1 MRYAAGRLGYALVVV
16 FLVVTLSFFLVRLT
30 GNPVA
35 LIAGPEATE
44 QQIQAIQHA
53 LRLDRPLWLQ
63 YGLYVRDVA
72 RADFGRSFFT
82 ALPAMQMVLQ
92 TLPHSLALS
101 AVAFALAAAVALPL
115 GILAAARPDS
125 PTDWGARVLSVLGQC
140 TPVFWLGILL
150 MLLFS
155 VKLRWLPFGG
165 AGTWRHLLMPAL
177 TLSAVALP
185 IIVQVTRSALLEAM
199 RQDFVRTARSKGL
212 GEIAVLL
219 RHALRNASIPVVTV
233 LGLRLGF
240 IVGGAI
246 VTETV
251 FSYPGLGRLTVQAV
265 NYRDFPVIQA
275 LLVVISATIVAINL
289 MLDWLYALLD
299 PRVRS

>member
-1 MRYAAGRLGYALVVV
+1 MTYAARRLVYALVVV
-16 FLVVTLSFFLVRLT
+16 FMVVTLSFFLVRLT
-30 GNPVA
+30 GDPVG
-35 LIAGPEATE
+35 LIAGPEASE
-44 QQIQAIQHA
+44 QQIQTIQRA

-63 YGLYVRDVA
+63 YALYLRDVA
-72 RADFGRSFFT
+72 RGDFGRSFFT
-82 ALPAMQMVLQ
+82 SLSAMTMIFQ
-92 TLPHSLALS
+92 TLPNSIALT
-101 AVAFALAAAVALPL
+101 AVAFMIAIVLALPL
-115 GILAAARPDS
+115 GILAAAHPDS
-125 PTDWGARVLSVLGQC
+125 PTDWAARFLSVLGQC

-165 AGTWRHLLMPAL
+165 AGTWQHLLMPGL
-177 TLSAVALP
+177 TLAAVAMP

-199 RQDFVRTARSKGL
+199 RQDYVRTARSKGL
-212 GEIAVLL
+212 SELQVLL
-219 RHALRNASIPVVTV
+219 KHALRSASIPIVTV
-233 LGLRLGF
+233 MGLRLGF
-240 IVGGAI
+240 IIGGAI

-275 LLVVISATIVAINL
+275 LLVTISTAIVAINL
-289 MLDWLYALLD
+289 MLDWLYMLLD

>member
-1 MRYAAGRLGYALVVV
+1 MTYVARRLLYALVVV
-16 FLVVTLSFFLVRLT
+16 VLVVTLSFFLVRLT
-30 GNPVA
+30 GDPVA
-35 LIAGPEATE
+35 LIAGSEATE
-44 QQIQAIQHA
+44 QQIQAIQRA
-53 LRLDRPLWLQ
+53 LRLDRPLWQQ
-63 YGLYVRDVA
+63 YALYVGDVA
-72 RADFGRSFFT
+72 RGDFGRSFFT
-82 ALPAMQMVLQ
+82 SLPAMAIILQ
-92 TLPHSLALS
+92 ALPNSLALT
-101 AVAFALAAAVALPL
+101 AVAFGIAVAVGLPL
-115 GILAAARPDS
+115 GILAAARPHS
-125 PTDWGARVLSVLGQC
+125 PTDWMARVVSVLGQC

-165 AGTWRHLLMPAL
+165 AGSWRHLLMPGL
-177 TLSAVALP
+177 TLSAVAVP

-199 RQDFVRTARSKGL
+199 RHDYVRTARSKGL
-212 GEIAVLL
+212 PESRVLL
-219 RHALRNASIPVVTV
+219 KHALKNSAIPVVTV

-275 LLVVISATIVAINL
+275 LLVVISTAIVTINVV
-289 MLDWLYALLD
+289 LDGLYALVD
-299 PRVRS
+299 PRVRA

>member
-1 MRYAAGRLGYALVVV
+1 MTYAARRLVYALVVV
-16 FLVVTLSFFLVRLT
+16 RMVVSLSFFLVRLT
-30 GNPVA
+30 GDPVA
-35 LIAGPEATE
+35 LMAGPEATE
-44 QQIQAIQHA
+44 QQIQAIQQA

-63 YGLYVRDVA
+63 YALYVRDVA
-72 RADFGRSFFT
+72 RVDFGRSFFT

-92 TLPHSLALS
+92 TLPNSIALT
-101 AVAFALAAAVALPL
+101 AVAFAFAVIVGLPL

-125 PTDWGARVLSVLGQC
+125 PTAWGARLLSVLGQC

-165 AGTWRHLLMPAL
+165 AGTWQHLLMPGL
-177 TLSAVALP
+177 TLSAVAVP

-212 GEIAVLL
+212 GELQVLL

-251 FSYPGLGRLTVQAV
+251 FAYPGLGRLTVQAV

-275 LLVVISATIVAINL
+275 LLVVISTSIVAINL
-289 MLDWLYALLD
+289 VLDWLYALLD
-299 PRVRS
+299 PRARS